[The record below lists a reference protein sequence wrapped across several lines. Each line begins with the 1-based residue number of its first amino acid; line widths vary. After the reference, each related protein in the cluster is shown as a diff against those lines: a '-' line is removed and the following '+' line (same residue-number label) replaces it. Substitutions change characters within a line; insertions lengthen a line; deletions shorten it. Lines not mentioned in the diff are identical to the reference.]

1 MSKEEEENLL
11 FLSFDGKTFFLH
23 LLYVCGILPS
33 DAEHVDN
40 EPGHKEVCLTV
51 SHSPVI
57 NNVLLYFL
65 QNKIE
70 IKLNFY
76 RQI

>member
-1 MSKEEEENLL
+1 MSKEEEKNLL
-11 FLSFDGKTFFLH
+11 FLSFDGKTFF
-23 LLYVCGILPS
+23 YIFYICGILPS

-70 IKLNFY
+70 IKF
-76 RQI
+76 

>member
-1 MSKEEEENLL
+1 M
-11 FLSFDGKTFFLH
+11 
-23 LLYVCGILPS
+23 CGILPS

-70 IKLNFY
+70 IKV
-76 RQI
+76 